1 MISRGEEMLNNYEIR
16 NRLYSLKCK
25 TEEQLEEILQE
36 DLQEIIDLR
45 ETISIY
51 EVKKERFDVLETE
64 KNEVIRLLSEKINE
78 KKVQQD

>member
-1 MISRGEEMLNNYEIR
+1 MVSNYDMKSRQ
-16 NRLYSLKCK
+16 YSLRFK
-25 TEEQLEEILQE
+25 TNEQLEEILQE

-51 EVKKERFDVLETE
+51 EVKKERFDILETE

>member
-1 MISRGEEMLNNYEIR
+1 MVSNYDMKSRQ
-16 NRLYSLKCK
+16 YSLRFK
-25 TEEQLEEILQE
+25 TNEQLEEILQE

-51 EVKKERFDVLETE
+51 EVKKERFDILEIE

>member
-1 MISRGEEMLNNYEIR
+1 MVSNYDMKSRQ
-16 NRLYSLKCK
+16 YSLRFK
-25 TEEQLEEILQE
+25 TNEQLEEILQE

-51 EVKKERFDVLETE
+51 EVKKERFDILETE

-78 KKVQQD
+78 KEVQQD